1 MHSETAFADAQR
13 AGSSARMT
21 VLVDTAKVLEAAESR
36 TLTRIARGSCAALRQ
51 VSLHM
56 RSGPAYENEIRYGAR
71 IRTTGFE
78 KSTSRRSRMTG
89 VNGAVSRTSAGPR
102 LSLASSIRV
111 TSRPVKVFG
120 PTGVRTNMTA
130 DSVPSNI
137 GMLVALPA
145 MI

>member
-1 MHSETAFADAQR
+1 
-13 AGSSARMT
+13 MT

-51 VSLHM
+51 VSLHT

-78 KSTSRRSRMTG
+78 KLTSLRSRMTG
-89 VNGAVSRTSAGPR
+89 VNGAVSLTSAGPR
-102 LSLASSIRV
+102 LSLASSIRM

-120 PTGVRTNMTA
+120 PGGVRTDIAANSA
-130 DSVPSNI
+130 
-137 GMLVALPA
+137 
-145 MI
+145 